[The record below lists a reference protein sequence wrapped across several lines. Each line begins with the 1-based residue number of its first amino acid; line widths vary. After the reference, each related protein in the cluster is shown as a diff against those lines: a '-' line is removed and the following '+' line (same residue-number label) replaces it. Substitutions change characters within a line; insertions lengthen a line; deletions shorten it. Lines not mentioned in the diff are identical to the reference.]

1 MPEVDYGNI
10 EFTVRRLQ
18 LHQLAEHAVTVI
30 PSNPT
35 QPVFGCFQVDVRPG
49 FLQLAGTNMVRTVWA
64 STEAVS
70 TTGSARLYLPARKLR
85 YMLAEAPEG
94 EVTVKVRKNYATVTA
109 GASANWSNRL
119 PDSSQYPELVDLAGV
134 PFEKVG
140 VDPFLSAL
148 RTVRHAVGKD
158 SGRPQYT
165 QVSIAEGQGPIG
177 QVMMATAWDSAQ
189 FARCPVPGFPF
200 PVGIPDSVLDELV
213 KLLASTPVEAAEVGR
228 DGNALAFR
236 VGPVTLAVV
245 QLIKDFPDSGL
256 PVRAPA
262 DGDHV
267 FTVQRD
273 DLRAAIRR
281 VRINASTETSAV
293 ALVFDGA
300 TLSLMSKDEFDVASE
315 AIPVTWAGGR
325 RVLVVH
331 HGFLASMLDAHPARE
346 CEFRIG
352 PDKGKRRSALQLAD
366 EESGVV
372 TTIPQMPPE
381 WLGYGD

>member
-10 EFTVRRLQ
+10 EFTVRRVQ

-30 PSNPT
+30 PSGPT

-70 TTGSARLYLPARKLR
+70 TTGSGRLYLPARKLR
-85 YMLAEAPEG
+85 AMLAEAPEG
-94 EVTVKVRKNYATVTA
+94 EVTVRVRKNYATVSA
-109 GASANWSNRL
+109 GSASWSNRL
-119 PDSSQYPELVDLAGV
+119 PDSSQYPELLGLAGV
-134 PFEKVG
+134 PFEKVAL
-140 VDPFLSAL
+140 DPFLTAL

-165 QVSIAEGQGPIG
+165 QVSIAEGHGPLG
-177 QVMMATAWDSAQ
+177 PVMTATAWDSAQ

-245 QLIKDFPDSGL
+245 QLIKDFPNSGL

-262 DGDHV
+262 AGDQV
-267 FTVQRD
+267 FTVERD
-273 DLRAAIRR
+273 ELRAAIRR
-281 VRINASTETSAV
+281 VKINASTETSAV
-293 ALVFDGA
+293 ALVLDDG
-300 TLSLMSKDEFDVASE
+300 TLSVKSRDEFDEASE
-315 AIPVTWAGGR
+315 AVPVLWEGGR

-331 HGFLASMLDAHPARE
+331 HGFLASMLDVHPARS
-346 CEFRIG
+346 CTFRLG
-352 PDKGKRRSALQLAD
+352 PDKGKRRSAVQLAD

-381 WLGYGD
+381 WLGYGE